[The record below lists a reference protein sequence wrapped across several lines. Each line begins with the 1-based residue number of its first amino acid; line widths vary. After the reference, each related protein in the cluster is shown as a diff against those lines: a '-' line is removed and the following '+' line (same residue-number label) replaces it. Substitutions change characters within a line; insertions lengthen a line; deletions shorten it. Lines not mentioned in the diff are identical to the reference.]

1 MDAGAHDLTFGNPE
15 RQQPVNI
22 GILTVHGFGFHP
34 NGRLQAAARTAGHSA
49 QLINPHQVIC
59 SLEKQHPGMK
69 GLFLDSA
76 STGEAFGTTPPG
88 KSAAFIGDISNTPIP
103 NGSVPAGTKPPGN
116 SDDFLKNRICGI
128 LPDVVMP
135 RQGSP
140 MGEYGFVV
148 LRQLQAMGILLVN
161 GLEGVTI
168 ARHQFVTL
176 QTLSAAGIRV
186 PDSCFVTRSGSFF
199 AAVDQLGGYPVVV
212 KQPSGMGGE
221 GVVKI
226 DDRSGAKTC
235 VANML
240 DPVKGLVVQ
249 RFFSPKARVDARIL
263 VIGGKVAAAVQ
274 LIPAPHDFRTN
285 IHQNGQAKGFDPPP
299 EWADLAVSAARACS
313 LDIAGIDMMVEK
325 EGLPHV
331 VEVNYSPGFRGLEA
345 ATGKDIAK
353 KIIAHVLSKAEKF
366 QSGMRKNSL

>member
-34 NGRLQAAARTAGHSA
+34 NGRLQTAARTAGHRI
-49 QLINPHQVIC
+49 QLINPYQLIC
-59 SLEKQHPGMK
+59 FLVKQNSGIG
-69 GLFLDSA
+69 GLLPDSV
-76 STGEAFGTTPPG
+76 SFG
-88 KSAAFIGDISNTPIP
+88 AIP
-103 NGSVPAGTKPPGN
+103 GTKPAGKPDDLLKSAV
-116 SDDFLKNRICGI
+116 SDD

-161 GLEGVTI
+161 GLQGVTI
-168 ARHQFVTL
+168 ARHQFITL

-186 PDSCFVTRSGSFF
+186 PDSCFVTRSDSFF
-199 AAVDQLGGYPVVV
+199 AAVDQLGGYPVIV

-263 VIGGKVAAAVQ
+263 VIGGKVAAAMQ
-274 LIPAPHDFRTN
+274 LIPAPNDFRTN
-285 IHQNGQAKGFDPPP
+285 IHQNGQAKGFDPP
-299 EWADLAVSAARACS
+299 EAWADMAVSAARACS

-325 EGLPHV
+325 AGLPHV

-345 ATGKDIAK
+345 VTGKDIAK
-353 KIIAHVLSKAEKF
+353 KIIAHVLLKAEKF
-366 QSGMRKNSL
+366 QSGVTKKSL

>member
-1 MDAGAHDLTFGNPE
+1 M
-15 RQQPVNI
+15 NI

-34 NGRLQAAARTAGHSA
+34 NGRLQAAAGTAGHRI
-49 QLINPHQVIC
+49 QLINPYQLIC
-59 SLEKQHPGMK
+59 SLEKQNSGMG
-69 GLFLDSA
+69 GLLSDSN
-76 STGEAFGTTPPG
+76 SLGEMP
-88 KSAAFIGDISNTPIP
+88 
-103 NGSVPAGTKPPGN
+103 GTKPAGN
-116 SDDFLKNRICGI
+116 SDNLLKSSNTRD

-161 GLEGVTI
+161 GLQGVTI
-168 ARHQFVTL
+168 ARHQFITL

-186 PDSCFVTRSGSFF
+186 PDSCFVIRSDSFF
-199 AAVDQLGGYPVVV
+199 AAVDQLGGYPVIV
-212 KQPSGMGGE
+212 KQPFGMGGE

-249 RFFSPKARVDARIL
+249 RFFPPQARIDARIL
-263 VIGGKVAAAVQ
+263 VIGGKVAGAMQ
-274 LIPAPHDFRTN
+274 LTPAHNDFRTN
-285 IHQNGQAKGFDPPP
+285 IHQQGSATAFDPPQA
-299 EWADLAVSAARACS
+299 WMDMAVSSARACS
-313 LDIAGIDMMVEK
+313 LDIAGIDMMKEK
-325 EGLPHV
+325 DGHPHV

-345 ATGKDIAK
+345 ATGTDIAQ
-353 KIIAHVLSKAEKF
+353 KIIAHVLSVLAGTCVLK
-366 QSGMRKNSL
+366 KNQT

>member
-1 MDAGAHDLTFGNPE
+1 
-15 RQQPVNI
+15 VNI

-34 NGRLQAAARTAGHSA
+34 NGRLQTAARTAGHRI
-49 QLINPHQVIC
+49 QLINPYRLIC
-59 SLEKQHPGMK
+59 SLEKHNSGRG
-69 GLFLDSA
+69 GLLSESIF
-76 STGEAFGTTPPG
+76 FGVR
-88 KSAAFIGDISNTPIP
+88 A
-103 NGSVPAGTKPPGN
+103 GSGTAGN
-116 SDDFLKNRICGI
+116 SDDLRKSRNTGD

-148 LRQLQAMGILLVN
+148 LRQFQAMGIPLVN

-168 ARHQFVTL
+168 ARHQFITL

-186 PDSCFVTRSGSFF
+186 PDSCFVTRADSFF
-199 AAVDQLGGYPVVV
+199 AAVDQLGGYPVIV
-212 KQPSGMGGE
+212 KQPFGMGGD

-226 DDRSGAKTC
+226 DDRSGAQTC

-249 RFFSPKARVDARIL
+249 RFFAPKARMDARIL
-263 VIGGKVAAAVQ
+263 VIGGRVAGAVH
-274 LIPAPHDFRTN
+274 LTPVPGDFRTN
-285 IHQNGQAKGFDPPP
+285 IHQKGQATGFDPPKAL
-299 EWADLAVSAARACS
+299 ADMAVSAARACS

-345 ATGKDIAK
+345 ATGTDIAK
-353 KIIAHVLSKAEKF
+353 KIIAHVLSTLGKTCALDK
-366 QSGMRKNSL
+366 RKPL